1 MKKDATYLL
10 NEIKMFF
17 FSGCYLP
24 SKGIKIYVFNIF
36 CGSFLILFENDL
48 NMTCRHFNLVEKI
61 FRRNGEY
68 KKMND
73 GGKDAA
79 PKNIDVKRLIKF

>member
-1 MKKDATYLL
+1 MVL
-10 NEIKMFF
+10 
-17 FSGCYLP
+17 
-24 SKGIKIYVFNIF
+24 
-36 CGSFLILFENDL
+36 LFENDL